1 MRTVKSKQSLKKVL
15 TLHGP
20 NLNLLGEREPSV
32 YGTLTLEEINIQL
45 RKWARLEGLI
55 LKIFQ
60 SNHEGV
66 LIDLIHR
73 YRNWADGLVIIQF
86 DQSCLTDNPA

>member
-20 NLNLLGEREPSV
+20 NLNLLGECEPPV

-45 RKWARLEGLI
+45 RKWKVRRAYIEDI
-55 LKIFQ
+55 
-60 SNHEGV
+60 SVE
-66 LIDLIHR
+66 
-73 YRNWADGLVIIQF
+73 
-86 DQSCLTDNPA
+86 S